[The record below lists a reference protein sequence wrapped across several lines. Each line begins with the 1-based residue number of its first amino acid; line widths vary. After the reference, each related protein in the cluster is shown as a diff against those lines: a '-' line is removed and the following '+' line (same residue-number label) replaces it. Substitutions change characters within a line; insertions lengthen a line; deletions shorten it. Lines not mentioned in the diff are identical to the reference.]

1 MSQISENLPIDVKT
15 DGRKDGR
22 TLFYRT
28 LPAETRGPTRSVRDL
43 VLIHTIDKLNLM
55 EELRKV
61 ASIGNKE
68 YKEMNI

>member
-1 MSQISENLPIDVKT
+1 MD
-15 DGRKDGR
+15 RCKDGR

-28 LPAETRGPTRSVRDL
+28 LPAEIRGPTRSVRDL

-61 ASIGNKE
+61 ASIDKKE

>member
-1 MSQISENLPIDVKT
+1 MD
-15 DGRKDGR
+15 RCKDGR

-61 ASIGNKE
+61 ASIDKKE

>member
-1 MSQISENLPIDVKT
+1 MD
-15 DGRKDGR
+15 RCKDGR

-28 LPAETRGPTRSVRDL
+28 LPAKTRGPTRSVRDL

-61 ASIGNKE
+61 ASIDKKE

>member
-1 MSQISENLPIDVKT
+1 MD
-15 DGRKDGR
+15 RCKDGR

-28 LPAETRGPTRSVRDL
+28 LPVETRGPTRSVRDL

-55 EELRKV
+55 KELRKV
-61 ASIGNKE
+61 ASIDKKE

>member
-1 MSQISENLPIDVKT
+1 MSQFSENLPIDVKT

-43 VLIHTIDKLNLM
+43 VLIYTIDKLNLM

-61 ASIGNKE
+61 ESIGNKE

>member
-1 MSQISENLPIDVKT
+1 MSQFWEKLQIDVKT

-28 LPAETRGPTRSVRDL
+28 IPAKTRAPTRSVRDL

-55 EELRKV
+55 EELGKV